1 MNATATASG
10 PDLRVRISTLW
21 IVVMFNMAFADIVG
35 FMNPGSLEKAM
46 SGDVGFVITQPL
58 LLGFS
63 VLLEIP
69 IAMIYLSRV
78 LKGGWN
84 RWVNIAACVLTAA
97 FVIGAGSEYLSYA
110 FFATVEV
117 ICMLVIVWLCLKPA
131 PSAAD

>member
-1 MNATATASG
+1 MNTSATSSG

-21 IVVMFNMAFADIVG
+21 ILVMFNMAFADIIG

-46 SGDVGFVITQPL
+46 TGDVGFVITQQL
-58 LLGFS
+58 LLAFS

-78 LKGGWN
+78 LRGGWN
-84 RWVNIAACVLTAA
+84 RWLNIVACVLTAL
-97 FVIGAGSEYLSYA
+97 FIIGGGSEYLSYY

-117 ICMLVIVWLCLKPA
+117 ICMLFIVWYAWRLPKQA
-131 PSAAD
+131 S